1 MNLAV
6 LRVLTFLSL
15 PDNLNIIQL
24 LTGWY
29 NRLPTPISL
38 MPEDNLYVKDLRG
51 KISTGA
57 DKSNTSQFYIIKNTM
72 KIISTTDSKQKN

>member
-29 NRLPTPISL
+29 NRLPTHISL

-57 DKSNTSQFYIIKNTM
+57 DKSNLSQFDIIK
-72 KIISTTDSKQKN
+72 K

>member
-29 NRLPTPISL
+29 NRLPTPSSL
-38 MPEDNLYVKDLRG
+38 MPEDNLYVKDLSG
-51 KISTGA
+51 KITTGA
-57 DKSNTSQFYIIKNTM
+57 DKSNSSQFYIVRTQPF
-72 KIISTTDSKQKN
+72 STPLHWTWD